1 MEQQMAF
8 PQRDLLPRLYS
19 GLILPGEHPV
29 ATAIPVDYFSTKCPQ
44 EILSPYYIT
53 LDILTS
59 EALGTGTLVVHGAIT
74 QGAFT

>member
-1 MEQQMAF
+1 MEQQVAF

-29 ATAIPVDYFSTKCPQ
+29 AIPVDYFSTKCPQ
-44 EILSPYYIT
+44 KLLSPYYIT

-59 EALGTGTLVVHGAIT
+59 EALGTGTLVVHSAIT